1 MVNRSVVLKQ
11 ASVQIEAATR
21 RLEKAQDILV
31 VESPGTSAYVA
42 SVIKMAKNCNKLC
55 KTRAA
60 EGVDTDGRD

>member
-1 MVNRSVVLKQ
+1 MSNRSIVLKQ
-11 ASVQIEAATR
+11 ASVQIEAAIR
-21 RLEKAQDILV
+21 RLKKAEDILA

-60 EGVDTDGRD
+60 EGVGTDGRN